1 MLGIITWC
9 SKENILRGMVLA
21 EPKTID
27 PHTKFD
33 AQVYVLNKE
42 EGGRHTPFFP
52 GYRPQFYVR
61 TTDVTGKIESFT
73 ADDGSET
80 KMILPGDRVKMIVE
94 LIQPIA
100 MRTECVSQFVKV
112 AEQLVLA
119 LFLKF

>member
-42 EGGRHTPFFP
+42 EGGRHTPF
-52 GYRPQFYVR
+52 
-61 TTDVTGKIESFT
+61 SW
-73 ADDGSET
+73 
-80 KMILPGDRVKMIVE
+80 L
-94 LIQPIA
+94 
-100 MRTECVSQFVKV
+100 
-112 AEQLVLA
+112 
-119 LFLKF
+119 

>member
-80 KMILPGDRVKMIVE
+80 K
-94 LIQPIA
+94 
-100 MRTECVSQFVKV
+100 
-112 AEQLVLA
+112 
-119 LFLKF
+119 